1 MRYLVDTQIFIWTLI
16 SPDNLTAQTRQ
27 ILQSNEIFVS
37 QVSLFEI
44 AIKQKISKLP
54 ELPLTIGLLAE
65 CIERDNFNL
74 LPITTNHIAAYDS
87 IPLLE
92 NHRDPFDRL
101 LLAIALSENI
111 PIISSDA
118 NFSYYASFVQLI
130 KN

>member
-16 SPDNLTAQTRQ
+16 SPEKLSMPTRQ
-27 ILQSNEIFVS
+27 ILQNHEIFVS

-44 AIKQKISKLP
+44 AIKQKIGKLP
-54 ELPLTIGLLAE
+54 EFPLTITLLAE
-65 CIERDNFNL
+65 RIEQDNFNL
-74 LPITTNHIAAYDS
+74 LPITTNHIGAYGS

-92 NHRDPFDRL
+92 DHRDPFDRL

-118 NFSYYASFVQLI
+118 NFAYYSSLIQFVE
-130 KN
+130 N